1 VLRLSLVPK
10 HIIKLCLNSSASS
23 PEILMQIVFKIRQE
37 IVLRFDTLMSF
48 FAFMT
53 LRSYLHYIRGPEQ
66 DLVIKKLLNIFK
78 KLRSIADSNCV

>member
-1 VLRLSLVPK
+1 MLRLSLVPE

-53 LRSYLHYIRGPEQ
+53 LRSYLHYIRGPEK
-66 DLVIKKLLNIFK
+66 DLVIKKTFK
-78 KLRSIADSNCV
+78 YFQKIEINC